1 MREGRG
7 DASLFFRVKRE
18 LVIIQTGT
26 DDFMCLSGERID
38 TETDAGVYPFGHAVT
53 LRLSPDS
60 AARVGQDTITIS
72 ESEILQ
78 DCEIPKA
85 TDTEADTESQR
96 MVTLFEVMD
105 SAGKVVATGEI
116 DNDIYRVYEVGIF
129 ESVEAV
135 LAACGGIGFQPE
147 MFQTPASEQQL
158 RLF

>member
-1 MREGRG
+1 MRQGRG
-7 DASLFFRVKRE
+7 DASLIKME
-18 LVIIQTGT
+18 YVIIQTGE

-38 TETDAGVYPFGHAVT
+38 TTETDAGVYPFGHAVT

-60 AARVGQDTITIS
+60 AARIGQDTITIS

-96 MVTLFEVMD
+96 MVTRFEVMD